1 MTTLPPLLAP
11 KAGQVVQVDGHPGY
25 WQIVAQSPDMRLWWA
40 MPWSD
45 DARTD
50 PDLHQGHIKA
60 HVIDIKHPTYT
71 PGLSMATLRI
81 TRDDRMRERTFQN
94 LDEAIK
100 FGVAYYL
107 VDNGYCS
114 RGRAKTAADK
124 VRRGESPT
132 IEADDG
138 SRIRFEVLS

>member
-1 MTTLPPLLAP
+1 MNAIPPLLAP
-11 KAGQVVQVDGHPGY
+11 KAGTVTQIDGHAGH
-25 WQIVAQSPDMRLWWA
+25 WQIVAQSPFMRLGWA

-45 DARTD
+45 DARQD
-50 PDLHQGHIKA
+50 PSLRQGHIKA
-60 HVIDIKHPTYT
+60 HVIDIKHPTFT
-71 PGLSMATLRI
+71 PGVSMATLRI
-81 TRDDRMRERTFQN
+81 TRDGRVRDRQFQN

-124 VRRGESPT
+124 VRRGEAPT

-138 SRIRFEVLS
+138 SRIRFEVVS